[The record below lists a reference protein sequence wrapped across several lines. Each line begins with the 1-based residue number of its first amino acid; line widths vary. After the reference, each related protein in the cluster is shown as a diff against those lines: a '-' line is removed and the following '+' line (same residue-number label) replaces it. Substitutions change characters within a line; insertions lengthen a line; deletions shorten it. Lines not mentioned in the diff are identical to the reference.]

1 MGTDRLHGIRRCLF
15 AAIATVLATAIAG
28 CDPFA
33 SFSRIALNEPL
44 TIQDTA
50 FIQPKTTTF
59 LQVVEQLGPPNEL
72 RGTAEGAVAVYYFL
86 DGKRTRIN
94 YAAPAQVFQ
103 AFVPDLVVSVWGLGV
118 DQLTV
123 WFDEHWVASDYG
135 FAFNAN
141 VVQFRLLPARQAED

>member
-1 MGTDRLHGIRRCLF
+1 MKGVRRCLL
-15 AAIATVLATAIAG
+15 ATIATVLATAIVG

-33 SFSRIALNEPL
+33 SFSRIALNKPL
-44 TIQDTA
+44 TTQDTA

-59 LQVVEQLGPPNEL
+59 IQIVEQLGPPNEL
-72 RGTAEGAVAVYYFL
+72 RGTSGGAVAMYYFL

-118 DQLTV
+118 DQLTI
-123 WFDEHWVASDYG
+123 WFDDRWVASDYG
-135 FAFNAN
+135 FAFSTN
-141 VVQFRLLPARQAED
+141 VGQFRLLPTRQAEN